1 MTLLPY
7 LHSLELKEKEK
18 ECIHYFE
25 EPYPAREISLVYH
38 KNELKMQIIKS
49 LHSTISGVIRGAIAF
64 QNVKI
69 ISPTRER
76 HKI

>member
-1 MTLLPY
+1 VVVLRR
-7 LHSLELKEKEK
+7 
-18 ECIHYFE
+18 E